1 MANLYDLTAEYA
13 ALLAAYDVAE
23 DDAQR
28 ADVLTMID
36 QVQEG
41 IGDKAEAYARIIKN
55 LQADADAFDAEA
67 KRMAAKAKAAK
78 NAVEGLKARLLDAM
92 QQFNATE
99 IKTSI
104 GKWRIQN
111 NPWSCEITEPDKVPA
126 EYHVP
131 QPDKI
136 DRVALLKRF
145 RETGEMLDGVEYIQ
159 TAGLR
164 FR

>member
-1 MANLYDLTAEYA
+1 MANLYELTTEYA
-13 ALLAAYDVAE
+13 ALLAEYDMAE
-23 DDAQR
+23 DDARR
-28 ADVLTMID
+28 AEVLIMID
-36 QVQEG
+36 QVQDD
-41 IGDKAEAYARIIKN
+41 IGDKAEAYARIMKN
-55 LQADADAFDAEA
+55 LQADADAYEAEA

-78 NAVEGLKARLLDAM
+78 NAVEGLKMRLLDAM
-92 QQFNATE
+92 RQFDATE

-111 NPWSCEITEPDKVPA
+111 NPWSCEITDADRVPA
-126 EYHVP
+126 EYHIP

-136 DRVALLKRF
+136 DRIALLKHF
-145 RETGEMLDGVEYIQ
+145 KDTGEMLDGVEYVQ